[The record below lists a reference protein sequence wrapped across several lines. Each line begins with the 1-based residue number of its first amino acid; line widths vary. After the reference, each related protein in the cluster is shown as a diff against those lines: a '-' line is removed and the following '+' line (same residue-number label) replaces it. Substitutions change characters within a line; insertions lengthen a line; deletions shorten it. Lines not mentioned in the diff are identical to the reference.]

1 MASARSKDRARRERE
16 QENQPGG
23 SLSGPEMW
31 VSLGASCG
39 SGVKWADVGCVL
51 EAELFGLAEGK
62 GAIKGD
68 PGRVARAAVWTA
80 MHLFPHE
87 PRARAASSSDLSLG

>member
-1 MASARSKDRARRERE
+1 M
-16 QENQPGG
+16 
-23 SLSGPEMW
+23 
-31 VSLGASCG
+31 
-39 SGVKWADVGCVL
+39 GCVL

-68 PGRVARAAVWTA
+68 PGCVARAAVWTA